1 MFLRIMSYRNPLNID
16 IQVPKDHLRTKLTKK
31 TEFLSKME
39 RQSLHQHSIS
49 QEKKLTKKE
58 LVELE
63 YREQYRGYLL
73 THLYQNQYSISCDQS
88 NSIHAAYSSTTPCQ
102 RTFLQ
107 INLITGYTYC
117 RRKTNH
123 YYTDSNETTKQSLHQ
138 YNISQFNKLTKK
150 ELVELED
157 REQYRG
163 YSLTHL
169 YPNQYSISSDQTNSI
184 YAECPLSSTIFQMAL
199 IICEIGNLL
208 RQRTLFSV
216 NFTFVKI

>member
-1 MFLRIMSYRNPLNID
+1 MFLRIMSYQNPLNID

-31 TEFLSKME
+31 TDFFSKME

-63 YREQYRGYLL
+63 YREQYRGY
-73 THLYQNQYSISCDQS
+73 
-88 NSIHAAYSSTTPCQ
+88 
-102 RTFLQ
+102 
-107 INLITGYTYC
+107 
-117 RRKTNH
+117 
-123 YYTDSNETTKQSLHQ
+123 
-138 YNISQFNKLTKK
+138 
-150 ELVELED
+150 
-157 REQYRG
+157 
-163 YSLTHL
+163 SLTHL

-184 YAECPLSSTIFQMAL
+184 YAECSLSSTIFQMAL